1 MTDPH
6 SPKSPQE
13 ATPHTAASTQP
24 PAGQH
29 KMADNAI
36 TSSDSLPYSPEFE
49 HTPEQADL
57 SDTTRVDRWVE
68 KGGQYCAWLVLIAML
83 ISVYEV
89 IMRYAFDAPTTWVH
103 ETTTFLVA
111 SIFAL
116 GGPYTLAR
124 NRHIQI
130 TLLQDAIGPRGRRL
144 MKILQW
150 LLGIGFYIAIGYAC
164 WVLAWKATH
173 TPMGDWRLQTSGSSW
188 NSPLPAYTKIMLLL
202 AVVVM
207 SIQMLARGPKILRR
221 RSGGDV

>member
-6 SPKSPQE
+6 SPKSQHS
-13 ATPHTAASTQP
+13 ATSH
-24 PAGQH
+24 QH
-29 KMADNAI
+29 IAP
-36 TSSDSLPYSPEFE
+36 SDELSYSPEFE
-49 HTPEQADL
+49 HTPEKTDL
-57 SDTTRVDRWVE
+57 SDTTWVDRWVE
-68 KGGQYCAWLVLIAML
+68 KGGQICAWLVLIAML

-89 IMRYAFDAPTTWVH
+89 IMRYAFDSPTTWVH

-130 TLLQDAIGPRGRRL
+130 TLLQDAVGPRSRHI
-144 MKILQW
+144 MKVLQW
-150 LLGIGFYIAIGYAC
+150 LLGIGFCVAIGYAC

-207 SIQMLARGPKILRR
+207 SVQMLARGPGLLRR
-221 RSGGDV
+221 RSGGNA